1 MTEGE
6 WKVFVN
12 EMTLHFLTEVARA
25 HKEWEVEYMTWKAYE
40 MDARREGRI
49 EGRAEGI
56 IRSGRR
62 HRLSDEVI
70 VEDIAA
76 ETGCEIV
83 QAQKILQEYDKK
95 QEMELV

>member
-1 MTEGE
+1 
-6 WKVFVN
+6 
-12 EMTLHFLTEVARA
+12 
-25 HKEWEVEYMTWKAYE
+25 MTWKAYE

-49 EGRAEGI
+49 EGRREGRIEGRAEGL